1 MDNLESNKK
10 KLYELKHKIIMRVAK
25 DSKKGEPLPSVG
37 IQSNDDFATDTNKSR
52 SVNVSAGYTAGSD
65 FTVA

>member
-1 MDNLESNKK
+1 
-10 KLYELKHKIIMRVAK
+10 MRVAK

-52 SVNVSAGYTAGSD
+52 SVNVAQGYMAGSD
-65 FTVA
+65 YTVA